1 MLESVSGRVLRVKE
15 HIRLL
20 LVEDHAL
27 VREGTREIIERDPLL
42 RVLGE
47 AEDGPSALA
56 LVDELRPDM
65 VLVDL
70 DLPIINGIE
79 VIRRIR
85 SKPDGPLAIVLS
97 AYDDEDYVM
106 AALAAGATGYL
117 LKTAHADE
125 LISAIHAAA
134 RGETVLQGS
143 VGRTLLAR
151 AQSPGGQH
159 DVLTERELE
168 ILRLA
173 AHGARTKQ
181 IAAQLMVSSRTVEA
195 HLTSVFNKLGVSS
208 RTEAIMYAAAH
219 GWISLPRHGP
229 QT

>member
-1 MLESVSGRVLRVKE
+1 MRE

-47 AEDGPSALA
+47 AEDGPTALA
-56 LVDELRPDM
+56 LVDELQPDM

-70 DLPIINGIE
+70 DLPILNGIE

-106 AALAAGATGYL
+106 AALSAGATGYL

-143 VGRTLLAR
+143 VGRTLIAR
-151 AQSPGGQH
+151 AQAPGGQH

-168 ILRLA
+168 VLRLA

-181 IAAQLMVSSRTVEA
+181 IAAQLMVSSRTVEG
-195 HLTSVFNKLGVSS
+195 HLTSIFNKLGVSG
-208 RTEAIMYAAAH
+208 RTEAIMYAAAR
-219 GWISLPRHGP
+219 GWINLPRHGP
-229 QT
+229 ET